1 MRDGAEQ
8 GAVATGDAS
17 AVGVGAVAAASNG
30 TEARV
35 GEVLTSDG
43 TEATTASEAGSV
55 AEPGAGASPVSEPG
69 SGAESLKDSVSYLGT
84 EVLPEAGAAVHPHAG
99 AATGPGRDPE
109 RIEAGLHEL
118 VERARALIV
127 PGERRL
133 LGMAGAPGAGKST
146 LAARIVAELGEEAT
160 LVPMD
165 GYHLSR
171 AVLADLGRTD
181 RKGAPDTFD
190 AAGFVALLG
199 RLQEARET
207 VYVPSYDRDLHE
219 PVAAALA
226 VSPVTPLLI
235 VEGNYLLLDDPE
247 WAPAREFLDAAWYV
261 EIPTGLRT
269 ERLVARHEAHGKS
282 PEHAREWVFRSDEAN
297 ARLIEASAVNADLIV
312 TPVQD

>member
-1 MRDGAEQ
+1 MSGEEFED
-8 GAVATGDAS
+8 
-17 AVGVGAVAAASNG
+17 AVGGPAA
-30 TEARV
+30 
-35 GEVLTSDG
+35 L
-43 TEATTASEAGSV
+43 
-55 AEPGAGASPVSEPG
+55 
-69 SGAESLKDSVSYLGT
+69 AES
-84 EVLPEAGAAVHPHAG
+84 
-99 AATGPGRDPE
+99 PE
-109 RIEAGLHEL
+109 RIEAGLAEL

-127 PGERRL
+127 PGQRRL

-146 LAARIVAELGEEAT
+146 LAARIVAELGEDAT

-199 RLQEARET
+199 RLQDARET

-247 WAPAREFLDAAWYV
+247 WAPAREFLDEAWFV

-297 ARLIEASAVNADLIV
+297 ARIIEASAVNADLIV

>member
-1 MRDGAEQ
+1 MGAESVERVVEPEGAEQ
-8 GAVATGDAS
+8 S
-17 AVGVGAVAAASNG
+17 ADIALS
-30 TEARV
+30 
-35 GEVLTSDG
+35 
-43 TEATTASEAGSV
+43 
-55 AEPGAGASPVSEPG
+55 
-69 SGAESLKDSVSYLGT
+69 
-84 EVLPEAGAAVHPHAG
+84 
-99 AATGPGRDPE
+99 GPGRDPE
-109 RIEAGLHEL
+109 RIEAGLDEL

>member
-1 MRDGAEQ
+1 MGAESMERIVVRDGAEQ
-8 GAVATGDAS
+8 RSAATGEATTAGAVVTE
-17 AVGVGAVAAASNG
+17 SNG
-30 TEARV
+30 AEARV
-35 GEVLTSDG
+35 GEVRTSDG
-43 TEATTASEAGSV
+43 AGAVTASEAGSV
-55 AEPGAGASPVSEPG
+55 AEPG
-69 SGAESLKDSVSYLGT
+69 
-84 EVLPEAGAAVHPHAG
+84 
-99 AATGPGRDPE
+99 PGRDPE
-109 RIEAGLHEL
+109 RIEASLDEL

-171 AVLADLGRTD
+171 AVLANLGRTD